1 MLSDIYVASF
11 FSNHRPLSV
20 TSSVPLSTRGE
31 VFQSIFTPKK
41 PSSKSNPGTAEVI
54 YTLASVVQ
62 NLDGNIAQ
70 SQNQQQHQNQQ
81 SGQQDRPNLI
91 SALTQHNN
99 SNASNFSEPQHIDGS
114 PQQSISSRVPNGVKL
129 AIQQIARQFRP
140 FNPPPVPQPISDAQI
155 EAKAA
160 EQAAAAEEAE
170 EEQARQLEQQIERQ
184 DTTQG
189 PRHLVINV
197 HDRARE
203 RQANRFFTP
212 HTTRI
217 EQPLYPQ
224 LLAEIE
230 EGVDG
235 RTRYDPNASI
245 MNPEPRRRV
254 GRIRQGPQEK
264 SVALRRGKKMYAI
277 SVRRQ
282 RKLKMKKH
290 KFKKL
295 MRRTRTLR
303 RKLDK

>member
-1 MLSDIYVASF
+1 M
-11 FSNHRPLSV
+11 
-20 TSSVPLSTRGE
+20 
-31 VFQSIFTPKK
+31 
-41 PSSKSNPGTAEVI
+41 I

-70 SQNQQQHQNQQ
+70 SQNQQQNQNQQ
-81 SGQQDRPNLI
+81 PGQQDRSNLI

-114 PQQSISSRVPNGVKL
+114 PQQSISSRVHNGVKL

-189 PRHLVINV
+189 PRHFLINV
-197 HDRARE
+197 HERARE

-217 EQPLYPQ
+217 EQPPFPQ

-230 EGVDG
+230 EAVDS
-235 RTRYDPNASI
+235 RTRYDPKTRYDPNASI

-264 SVALRRGKKMYAI
+264 SVALRRVKKMYAI

>member
-264 SVALRRGKKMYAI
+264 SVRRGKKMYAI